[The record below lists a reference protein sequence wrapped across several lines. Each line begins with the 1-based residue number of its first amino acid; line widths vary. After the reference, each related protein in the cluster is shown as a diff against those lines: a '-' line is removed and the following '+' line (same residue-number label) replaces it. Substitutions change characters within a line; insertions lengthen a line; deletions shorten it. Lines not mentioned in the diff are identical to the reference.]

1 MNYVI
6 IGNSAAAVGTIEGIR
21 QIDKTGKI
29 TVISDE
35 KYHTYSRP
43 LISYWLM
50 GKVTDKNIYY
60 RSPDFYEKNGV
71 ETMLGCRAAKI
82 DSVKPRYLL
91 TDDPVLI
98 PGTGEL
104 IMSDAIKDYRI
115 PIIEDNSL
123 LRIMSD
129 ESIYL
134 CMLVRDRI
142 QREKMEYKEE
152 EAEYEY

>member
-60 RSPDFYEKNGV
+60 RSADFYEKNGV
-71 ETMLGCRAAKI
+71 ETMFDTRGCEECRSCRRKHGPLRQADGGYRLEAVRSP
-82 DSVKPRYLL
+82 DERN
-91 TDDPVLI
+91 
-98 PGTGEL
+98 GE
-104 IMSDAIKDYRI
+104 D
-115 PIIEDNSL
+115 SL
-123 LRIMSD
+123 LPHIHELR
-129 ESIYL
+129 
-134 CMLVRDRI
+134 
-142 QREKMEYKEE
+142 QRKGYQS
-152 EAEYEY
+152 

>member
-21 QIDKTGKI
+21 QVDKTGRI

-82 DSVKPRYLL
+82 DTAAKNVVHEDGKTVPYDKLMVATGSKPFLPHVHELRQRKGYTLR
-91 TDDPVLI
+91 DKGGRKGADNRR
-98 PGTGEL
+98 GT
-104 IMSDAIKDYRI
+104 YR
-115 PIIEDNSL
+115 S
-123 LRIMSD
+123 
-129 ESIYL
+129 
-134 CMLVRDRI
+134 
-142 QREKMEYKEE
+142 
-152 EAEYEY
+152 

>member
-60 RSPDFYEKNGV
+60 RSPDFYEKK
-71 ETMLGCRAAKI
+71 GCNVQHFCRSSA
-82 DSVKPRYLL
+82 V
-91 TDDPVLI
+91 
-98 PGTGEL
+98 GW
-104 IMSDAIKDYRI
+104 
-115 PIIEDNSL
+115 
-123 LRIMSD
+123 
-129 ESIYL
+129 
-134 CMLVRDRI
+134 
-142 QREKMEYKEE
+142 
-152 EAEYEY
+152 